1 MYAVIIDLE
10 KMKNKA
16 LKKRVLLEKSAF
28 FLFSKKFFQKNVIFF
43 KKWKTFKKPVFQ
55 GIDGFF
61 GFPVNF
67 QYYTKY
73 VIIFIFLHKMV

>member
-43 KKWKTFKKPVFQ
+43 
-55 GIDGFF
+55 
-61 GFPVNF
+61 
-67 QYYTKY
+67 
-73 VIIFIFLHKMV
+73 